1 MLWGREPSSGRELVM
16 TRRAP
21 GVLATRY
28 LRGAPEAGFVRK
40 RVLLRALGA
49 EIARLHAAGFIHGDL
64 TPFNVIA
71 DESPTISFIDH
82 ERTRR
87 VWFRRI
93 AARAR
98 RRNLVQLGRFAFS
111 GLTRRDRMR
120 LWSSYA
126 AATAPALGRA
136 ELRRVLKM
144 LDARIARDGAPEI
157 FHAPQIPAAR
167 RSAGGLMEKMIDQTA
182 KISVVIP
189 VFNEVATIGTI
200 IDRALNC
207 GFDAEVIVVDDG
219 SSDGTAEF
227 LRKFEHPK
235 VRCYFHSH
243 NKGKGA
249 ALRLGFAAAAN
260 PYVFVQDADLEYDPN
275 DYRLM
280 IGPLID
286 GRADMVYG
294 SRFLGGPHR
303 VLFYWHYFGNR
314 MLTLVSN
321 IISDLNLSD
330 METGQKAFVRDKL
343 MQLKLSADRFNF
355 EPEITAKAA
364 RARWRI
370 YEVPISYS
378 GRTYEEGKKI
388 GWRDA
393 IAAIGAIFYYRFF
406 D

>member
-1 MLWGREPSSGRELVM
+1 MG
-16 TRRAP
+16 
-21 GVLATRY
+21 
-28 LRGAPEAGFVRK
+28 K
-40 RVLLRALGA
+40 
-49 EIARLHAAGFIHGDL
+49 I
-64 TPFNVIA
+64 
-71 DESPTISFIDH
+71 
-82 ERTRR
+82 
-87 VWFRRI
+87 
-93 AARAR
+93 
-98 RRNLVQLGRFAFS
+98 
-111 GLTRRDRMR
+111 
-120 LWSSYA
+120 
-126 AATAPALGRA
+126 
-136 ELRRVLKM
+136 
-144 LDARIARDGAPEI
+144 
-157 FHAPQIPAAR
+157 
-167 RSAGGLMEKMIDQTA
+167 IDQTA

-189 VFNEVATIGTI
+189 VFNEVATIGTV

-235 VRCYFHSH
+235 VRCFFHSH

-260 PYVFVQDADLEYDPN
+260 PYVFVQDADLEYDPA

-280 IGPLID
+280 IGPLLD

-303 VLFYWHYFGNR
+303 VLLYWHYLGNR
-314 MLTLVSN
+314 MLTLASN

-343 MQLKLSADRFNF
+343 MQLKLSADRFTF

-393 IAAIGAIFYYRFF
+393 VAAIGAIFYYRFF